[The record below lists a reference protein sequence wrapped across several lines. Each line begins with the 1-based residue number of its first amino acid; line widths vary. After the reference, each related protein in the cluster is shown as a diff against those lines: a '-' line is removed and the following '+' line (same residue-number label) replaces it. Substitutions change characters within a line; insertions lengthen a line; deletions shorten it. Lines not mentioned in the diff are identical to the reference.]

1 MLGFKTES
9 QRFDASTN
17 DKLDGCA
24 LFRTRAILCVEWN
37 FMASVRVKQLIK
49 NYGSVRAVNQLDLE
63 VEDGE
68 FMVFLGPSGCG
79 KTTTLRCIAGLEL
92 PDGGVITIG
101 EEDVTHKQPAER
113 DIAFVFQSFSL
124 YPHMTVRENLS
135 FPLKAVKTPQ
145 AEIDAR
151 VAYAAKVL
159 HIEDKLDRRPTQLS
173 GGEQQRVT
181 IGRAIVR
188 RPQVF
193 LMDEPLSA
201 LDAKLRTEMRAE
213 IKRLQTDL
221 KATTIYVTHDQLE
234 AMSMGDRIAVMYKGL
249 LQQAG
254 TPTEVYDLPRN
265 LFVAGFIGSPS
276 MNFLPC
282 VKSETAIVVT
292 AIENTEAV
300 ILPILLQER
309 FSSASDGVPLV
320 LGVRPEDVH
329 VVSDPTDTSL
339 SANVVVVELLGSE
352 NIINVEIAGHVVKV
366 RTGPTFRPLVGDVL
380 NVEIDQKRSHLFDT
394 ETTLR
399 FMTSEG

>member
-1 MLGFKTES
+1 
-9 QRFDASTN
+9 
-17 DKLDGCA
+17 
-24 LFRTRAILCVEWN
+24 
-37 FMASVRVKQLIK
+37 MASVRVKQLIK
-49 NYGSVRAVNQLDLE
+49 NYGAVRAVNQLDLE

-79 KTTTLRCIAGLEL
+79 KTTTLRCIAGLEI

-101 EEDVTHKQPAER
+101 EQEVTKKQPAER

-135 FPLKAVKTPQ
+135 FPLR
-145 AEIDAR
+145 AEQRVVSPWSALIRLFRRDSSRDGEIEAR

-234 AMSMGDRIAVMYKGL
+234 AMSMGDRIAIMYKGL
-249 LQQAG
+249 LQQCG
-254 TPTEVYDLPRN
+254 TPTAVYDLPNN

-282 VKSETAIVVT
+282 TKTDGHINIHGQDGAGQTVLGITAVNRF
-292 AIENTEAV
+292 AGAPNATE
-300 ILPILLQER
+300 
-309 FSSASDGVPLV
+309 LV

-329 VVSDPTDTSL
+329 LLDTPTVESL
-339 SANVVVVELLGSE
+339 EAKVVVVELLGSE
-352 NIINVEIAGHVVKV
+352 NIINIEIAGHVVKV
-366 RTGPTFRPLVGDVL
+366 RTGPTFRPHVGDVL
-380 NVEIDQKRSHLFDT
+380 NVRIDQSRSHLFNT
-394 ETTLR
+394 ETTDR
-399 FMTSEG
+399 YVTPEG